1 MNNPTMAHW
10 NELAVF
16 AHVVRA
22 GGFSAAADE
31 LGLAKATVSEHV
43 RRLEQKLGVRL
54 LQRNT
59 RSLSLTEAGAACF
72 RHSERLIDEGEA
84 ATRAAVALH
93 TKPAGLL
100 RVTAPATFGAMHVAP
115 AIAAL
120 LVEHPDL
127 GVELSLATAAVDLVK
142 SKYDLAIRIG
152 PLAPSR
158 LVARR
163 IASVEQVVVAAPS
176 YLAQRR
182 APKRPED
189 LAEHDALQFTPLGW
203 GDDWRLAGP
212 GAREERRFPVRT
224 RFASDSGEAL
234 VAAACAGV
242 GLGLLPNWMIYR
254 EVRAGELVRVLPGWA
269 RSNVPVHAVHAS
281 AARAPAKVKICVDAL
296 LRHVGRRPYW
306 EL

>member
-1 MNNPTMAHW
+1 MAHW

-22 GGFSAAADE
+22 GGFSAAAAE

-54 LQRNT
+54 LQRST
-59 RSLSLTEAGAACF
+59 RGLSLTEAGAACF
-72 RHSERLIDEGEA
+72 RHSERLIEEGAA

-100 RVTAPATFGAMHVAP
+100 RVSAPATFGALHVAP

-120 LVEHPDL
+120 LLAHPELD
-127 GVELSLATAAVDLVK
+127 VELSLDAAAVDLVK

-158 LVARR
+158 LVVRR
-163 IASVEQVVVAAPS
+163 IAIVEQVIVAAPS
-176 YLAQRR
+176 YLARR
-182 APKRPED
+182 GVPERIDD
-189 LAEHDALQFTPLGW
+189 LVRHDALQFTPLGW
-203 GDDWRLAGP
+203 GDEWRLAAP
-212 GAREERRFPVRT
+212 GARSERRVAVRS

-234 VAAACAGV
+234 LAAACAGV
-242 GLGLLPNWMIYR
+242 GLGLLPNWMVFR

-269 RSNVPVHAVHAS
+269 RGNVPVHAVHAS
-281 AARAPAKVKICVDAL
+281 AARAPAKVKLCVDAL

-306 EL
+306 EI

>member
-1 MNNPTMAHW
+1 MAHW

-43 RRLEQKLGVRL
+43 RRLEQRLGVRL
-54 LQRNT
+54 LKRST

-72 RHSERLIDEGEA
+72 RHSERLVDEGEA

-120 LVEHPDL
+120 LAKNPDL
-127 GVELSLATAAVDLVK
+127 DVELSLATAAVDLVK
-142 SKYDLAIRIG
+142 GRFDLAVRIG

-163 IASVEQVVVAAPS
+163 IATVEQVVVAAPS
-176 YLAQRR
+176 YLARR
-182 APKRPED
+182 GVPERPDD
-189 LAEHDALQFTPLGW
+189 LAGHDALQFTPLGW
-203 GDDWRLAGP
+203 GDEWRLAGP
-212 GAREERRFPVRT
+212 GTRGERRVAVRS
-224 RFASDSGEAL
+224 RFATDSGEAL
-234 VAAACAGV
+234 VAAARAGA
-242 GLGLLPNWMIYR
+242 GLGLLPNWMVYR

-269 RSNVPVHAVHAS
+269 RGHVPVHAVHAS
-281 AARAPAKVKICVDAL
+281 AARAAAKVKLCVDAL
-296 LRHVGRRPYW
+296 VRHVGRRPYW
-306 EL
+306 EF

>member
-1 MNNPTMAHW
+1 MAHW

-22 GGFSAAADE
+22 GGFSAAADD

-54 LQRNT
+54 LQRST

-72 RHSERLIDEGEA
+72 RHSERLVDEGEA

-120 LVEHPDL
+120 LAKNQGLD
-127 GVELSLATAAVDLVK
+127 VELSLATAAVDLVK
-142 SKYDLAIRIG
+142 GKFDLAVRIG

-163 IASVEQVVVAAPS
+163 IATVEQVVVAAPA
-176 YLAQRR
+176 YLERR
-182 APKRPED
+182 GAPKSPDD

-203 GDDWRLAGP
+203 GDEWRLGGP
-212 GAREERRFPVRT
+212 GTRSERRVPVRT

-242 GLGLLPNWMIYR
+242 GLGLLPNWMVYR
-254 EVRAGELVRVLPGWA
+254 EVRSGELVRVLPGWA
-269 RSNVPVHAVHAS
+269 RGNVPVHALHAS
-281 AARAPAKVKICVDAL
+281 AGRAPAKVRLCIDAL
-296 LRHVGRRPYW
+296 ARHFGRRPGW
-306 EL
+306 AL

>member
-1 MNNPTMAHW
+1 MAHW

-22 GGFSAAADE
+22 GGFSAAANE

-120 LVEHPDL
+120 LVEHPGLD
-127 GVELSLATAAVDLVK
+127 VELSLATAAIDLVK

-163 IASVEQVVVAAPS
+163 LATVEQVVVAAPS
-176 YLAQRR
+176 YLRR
-182 APKRPED
+182 RGAPKHPD
-189 LAEHDALQFTPLGW
+189 HLAGHDALQFTPLGW
-203 GDDWRLAGP
+203 GEEWRLAGP
-212 GAREERRFPVRT
+212 GARGERRFPVRT
-224 RFASDSGEAL
+224 RFSSDSGEAL

-242 GLGLLPNWMIYR
+242 GLGLLPNWMIHR

-269 RSNVPVHAVHAS
+269 RGNVPVHAVHAS
-281 AARAPAKVKICVDAL
+281 AARAPVKVRICVDAIV
-296 LRHVGRRPYW
+296 RHVGRRPYW

>member
-1 MNNPTMAHW
+1 MAHW

-31 LGLAKATVSEHV
+31 LGIAKATVSEHV

-93 TKPAGLL
+93 ARPAGLL

-115 AIAAL
+115 ALAAL

-127 GVELSLATAAVDLVK
+127 DVELSLATAAVDLVK

-163 IASVEQVVVAAPS
+163 IATVEQVVVAAPS
-176 YLAQRR
+176 YLERR
-182 APKRPED
+182 GVPKRPDD
-189 LAEHDALQFTPLGW
+189 LSAHDALQFTPLGW
-203 GDDWRLAGP
+203 GDEWRLVAP
-212 GAREERRFPVRT
+212 SGARGERRFPVRT

-234 VAAACAGV
+234 VAAACAGA
-242 GLGLLPNWMIYR
+242 GLGLLPNWMIHR
-254 EVRAGELVRVLPGWA
+254 EVRAGELVHVLPGWA
-269 RSNVPVHAVHAS
+269 RGSVPVHAVHAS
-281 AARAPAKVKICVDAL
+281 AARAPAKVRICVDSI

>member
-1 MNNPTMAHW
+1 MANW

-43 RRLEQKLGVRL
+43 RRLEQRLGVRL
-54 LQRNT
+54 LKRST

-72 RHSERLIDEGEA
+72 RHSERIVDEGEA

-100 RVTAPATFGAMHVAP
+100 RVSAPATFGAMHVAP

-120 LVEHPDL
+120 LVAHPELD
-127 GVELSLATAAVDLVK
+127 VELSLASAAVDLVK
-142 SKYDLAIRIG
+142 GKFDLAVRIG

-163 IASVEQVVVAAPS
+163 IATVEQVVVAAPS
-176 YLAQRR
+176 YLARR
-182 APKRPED
+182 GAPKRPDD
-189 LAEHDALQFTPLGW
+189 LARHDALQFTPLGW
-203 GDDWRLAGP
+203 GDEWRLAGP
-212 GAREERRFPVRT
+212 GTRSERRERRVPVRT
-224 RFASDSGEAL
+224 RFATDSGEAL
-234 VAAACAGV
+234 VAAACAGA
-242 GLGLLPNWMIYR
+242 GLGLLPNWMVYR

-269 RSNVPVHAVHAS
+269 RGNVPVHAVHAS
-281 AARAPAKVKICVDAL
+281 AARAPAKVKLCVDAL
-296 LRHVGRRPYW
+296 VRHVGRRPYW
-306 EL
+306 EI

>member
-1 MNNPTMAHW
+1 MAHW

-22 GGFSAAADE
+22 GGFSAAANE

-127 GVELSLATAAVDLVK
+127 DVELSLATAAIDLVK
-142 SKYDLAIRIG
+142 SN
-152 PLAPSR
+152 PPSLPPQTDVR
-158 LVARR
+158 LK
-163 IASVEQVVVAAPS
+163 PN
-176 YLAQRR
+176 
-182 APKRPED
+182 
-189 LAEHDALQFTPLGW
+189 
-203 GDDWRLAGP
+203 
-212 GAREERRFPVRT
+212 RT
-224 RFASDSGEAL
+224 FAHFS
-234 VAAACAGV
+234 
-242 GLGLLPNWMIYR
+242 
-254 EVRAGELVRVLPGWA
+254 
-269 RSNVPVHAVHAS
+269 RSS
-281 AARAPAKVKICVDAL
+281 
-296 LRHVGRRPYW
+296 W
-306 EL
+306 S